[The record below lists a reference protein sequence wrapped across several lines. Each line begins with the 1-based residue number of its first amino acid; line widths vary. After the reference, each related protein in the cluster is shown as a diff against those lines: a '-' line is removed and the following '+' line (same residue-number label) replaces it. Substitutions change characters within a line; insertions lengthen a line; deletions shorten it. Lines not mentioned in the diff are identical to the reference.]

1 MDDKSDFVWSYFL
14 KKKNAQV
21 DVLVKLIKTL
31 KSKHFN
37 VKYIRCDNAGEN
49 KSFEVA
55 CQDLGWDITF
65 EYTPPHSPQYN
76 GRVERKIAT
85 LFLRLR
91 ATLNGAGLPPS
102 YRQRLWAECANFV
115 TRLENV
121 TAHIRYGECFV
132 PHKLM
137 WGRTLKDW
145 STCVFLGRLES

>member
-14 KKKNAQV
+14 KKKGAQV

-31 KSKHFN
+31 KAKHFS

-55 CQDLGWDITF
+55 CQDLGWDMTF

-85 LFLRLR
+85 LFSRLR

-102 YRQRLWAECANFV
+102 YRQ
-115 TRLENV
+115 
-121 TAHIRYGECFV
+121 
-132 PHKLM
+132 
-137 WGRTLKDW
+137 
-145 STCVFLGRLES
+145 